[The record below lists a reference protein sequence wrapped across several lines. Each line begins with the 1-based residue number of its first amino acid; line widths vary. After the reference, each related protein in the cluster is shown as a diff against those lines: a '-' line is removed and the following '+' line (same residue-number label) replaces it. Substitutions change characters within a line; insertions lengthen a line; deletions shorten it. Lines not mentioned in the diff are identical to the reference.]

1 VNRGLPMLSI
11 IKNGDKG
18 LEEVDEIC
26 ANSWLR
32 AVDPSSEQIT
42 FLCQHL
48 HVPQDYLLSSLDPDE
63 RSHIERDDDVML
75 IVIRIPHFQGVDADI
90 PYVTIPFGIILT
102 PTMLAT
108 VCKINSPIVRG
119 FLSERKKGLTPA
131 KKYRF
136 ILYLLL
142 NMAKEYLKAV
152 QSINHQVE
160 ELEKRLTRSQRN
172 EEVLE
177 LLKYQKSLVYFTTG
191 LRSTELTIDRLDKS
205 GFFHQYPEDG
215 DLHEDVMVEIRQAME
230 MAEISSNILNQMVDA
245 FASIIAN
252 NLNVVMKFLALA
264 TIVLALPTLVASIMG
279 MNVTLPMSDHP
290 QAFLMIMALSIVIS
304 SATAFYFWR
313 KHWF

>member
-1 VNRGLPMLSI
+1 MLSI

-75 IVIRIPHFQGVDADI
+75 IVIRIPHFQGKEADI

-152 QSINHQVE
+152 QAINHQVE
-160 ELEKRLTRSQRN
+160 ELEQRLTRSQRN

-205 GFFHQYPEDG
+205 GFFQQYPEDG

-252 NLNVVMKFLALA
+252 NLNVVMKFLALV
-264 TIVLALPTLVASIMG
+264 TIVISLPTLMASIMG
-279 MNVTLPMSDHP
+279 MNVTLPMQEHP
-290 QAFLMIMALSIVIS
+290 QAFLVIMLLSLVIS
-304 SATAFYFWR
+304 GATAYYFWQ

>member
-1 VNRGLPMLSI
+1 MLSI
-11 IKNGDKG
+11 IKNGDAG
-18 LEEVDEIC
+18 LEEVADIC
-26 ANSWLR
+26 HNSWIR
-32 AVDPSSEQIT
+32 AIDPSPDEMN
-42 FLCQHL
+42 FLCQKLNIPH
-48 HVPQDYLLSSLDPDE
+48 DYLLSSLDPDE
-63 RSHIERDDDVML
+63 RSHIERDDDTML
-75 IVIRIPHFQGVDADI
+75 IVIRIPHFQGKDADI
-90 PYVTIPFGIILT
+90 PYVTIPFGIILA
-102 PTMLAT
+102 PNMLAT

-152 QSINHQVE
+152 QAINHQVE
-160 ELEKRLTRSQRN
+160 ELEKRLIASQRN
-172 EEVLE
+172 QEVLE

-205 GFFHQYPEDG
+205 GFFQQYPEDG
-215 DLHEDVMVEIRQAME
+215 DLHEDVMVEVRQAME

-245 FASIIAN
+245 FASIISN

-264 TIVLALPTLVASIMG
+264 TIVLSLPTLVASIMG
-279 MNVTLPMSDHP
+279 MNVALPMADNP
-290 QAFLMIMALSIVIS
+290 NAFLIIMLLSLVIS
-304 SATAFYFWR
+304 GATAYYFWR

>member
-1 VNRGLPMLSI
+1 MLSI
-11 IKNGDKG
+11 IKKGEKG

-26 ANSWLR
+26 EHSWLR
-32 AVDPSSEQIT
+32 AVDPSSEQIV
-42 FLCQHL
+42 FLSQHL
-48 HVPQDYLLSSLDPDE
+48 HVPQDYLYSSLDPDE

-75 IVIRIPHFQGVDADI
+75 IVIRIPHFEGADADI
-90 PYVTIPFGIILT
+90 PYVTIPFGIIFT
-102 PTMLAT
+102 PTMIAT
-108 VCKINSPIVRG
+108 VCKINSPIVRN
-119 FLSERKKGLTPA
+119 FLSERKKGLSPA

-152 QSINHQVE
+152 SAINHQVE

-205 GFFHQYPEDG
+205 GFFQQYPEDA

-252 NLNVVMKFLALA
+252 NLNVVMKFLALI
-264 TIVLALPTLVASIMG
+264 TIVISLPTLVASIMG
-279 MNVTLPMSDHP
+279 MNVTLPMQEHP
-290 QAFLMIMALSIVIS
+290 QAFIMVMGLAICISI
-304 SATAFYFWR
+304 ATAFYFWR